1 MYATKQ
7 CLIMLS
13 FKTMLRNNA
22 FASTLAT
29 ATLINLPAQLINIG
43 MSIPAHV
50 GTSSRTV
57 HALLDN
63 I

>member
-1 MYATKQ
+1 
-7 CLIMLS
+7 MLS

-29 ATLINLPAQLINIG
+29 ATLINLPAQLISIG
-43 MSIPAHV
+43 MSILAHV

-57 HALLDN
+57 HALMDN